1 VLRLGPVAGRILL
14 AIALFLLAG
23 RADAFADGQPQLKT
37 ETVLVKTAKGTAAFR
52 AEIADTAEARA
63 TGLMFRDSMP
73 ADHGMLF
80 DFGEVRRV
88 SMWMKNTRISL
99 DMVFADSKGRVVGI
113 AENTVPLSTNTIS
126 VNEPVRAVFEV
137 NAGTAKRIGLKRGGH
152 LIHPL
157 FAKE

>member
-1 VLRLGPVAGRILL
+1 MLRLGRVAGRILF
-14 AIALFLLAG
+14 AIALFLLG
-23 RADAFADGQPQLKT
+23 WGADAFADGQPQLQT
-37 ETVLVKTAKGTAAFR
+37 ETVLIKTAKGTAAFH

-63 TGLMFRDSMP
+63 TGLMFRESMP

-88 SMWMKNTRISL
+88 SMWMKNTKISL

-113 AENTVPLSTNTIS
+113 AANTVPLSTDTIS